1 MAVGNG
7 AGRRFEH
14 IAFLSSGTP
23 AAEEARER
31 LTQLYGNV
39 EPRRA
44 DVLVTLGGDGLM
56 LQTLRQFMSEAKP
69 IYGMN
74 RGSVGFLMNE
84 YLEDDLK
91 ARLNAAEASVIHPL
105 VMTTTDT
112 QGHTDKATAINEV
125 ALLRQTYQTAKLRI
139 SVDRQER
146 LGQLVADGLLVATP
160 AGSTA
165 YNLSVGGPILPLDA
179 TLMPLTPIS
188 AFRPRR
194 WHGALLPDRS
204 KVEID
209 VLEPDLRP
217 VAATADNFEIR
228 NVAHV
233 SISMDHA
240 TGLVLLHDP
249 GHSMNERILREQFGY

>member
-1 MAVGNG
+1 MKSQ
-7 AGRRFEH
+7 
-14 IAFLSSGTP
+14 L
-23 AAEEARER
+23 EA
-31 LTQLYGNV
+31 
-39 EPRRA
+39 
-44 DVLVTLGGDGLM
+44 
-56 LQTLRQFMSEAKP
+56 SEASFGHP
-69 IYGMN
+69 
-74 RGSVGFLMNE
+74 RFL
-84 YLEDDLK
+84 
-91 ARLNAAEASVIHPL
+91 
-105 VMTTTDT
+105 TTTDIEGRT
-112 QGHTDKATAINEV
+112 EKASAINEV

-139 SVDRQER
+139 GIDRQER

-165 YNLSVGGPILPLDA
+165 YNLSVGGPIIPLDA

-204 KVEID
+204 FVEID
-209 VLEPDLRP
+209 VLEADLRP